1 MAQIVSIASTVQP
14 DVSPV
19 AGQVP
24 NQQATGADFGGQIGQ
39 ALMGLGDQISNAA
52 QTYAQDMHQRQQ
64 FDTEARWTDW
74 QTEQQAGFDKA
85 AEGISGTSAA
95 GFTASTVANADNNFK
110 DFLATV
116 PENDRPRMLAKYAE
130 YKRVVSHNALTTEL
144 QTADNWY
151 GVQIK
156 DKLDK
161 FSTGIA
167 QNPDKAK
174 EYIDQGAAFI
184 DASGL
189 PAGVK
194 EQLKKDWAQGA
205 ASAKAEG
212 LMASDPQKLHDTLSS
227 NGSSSPES
235 FITRMTAS
243 ESSGNPAAENSGH
256 YGLMQLSADWIKQAG
271 DAGAI
276 PKGMTPEQF
285 KADKDAQAKANVWYM
300 GQVDKY
306 IKDRGYAD
314 RGYSLDGLRAVA
326 HLGGFGGLDRFVA
339 SGGKYNPNDG
349 KTSLS
354 DYYTKFSGT
363 AADPVLANLSYSDTL
378 KFRDQASAQLTQN
391 ATAAVA
397 QQRIAHDNMMNVF
410 GAQADSGQMSIERVN
425 ELWKSGV
432 ITDIDDRTKLEGLI
446 RAGEERQKSIDHA
459 QDILQ
464 HNSRIDAFVE
474 RAYQGLLPSDEID
487 RLYTSGMVT
496 DRQDLTAIRSAAK
509 DYETRQGGA
518 NAGRAIVSSG
528 ARVNGQDADVQ
539 KAGNAWATRPGA
551 TFEDGMAFYNR
562 TGYLPDK
569 NANTLF
575 GLTVSTDPKLAQQ
588 GAAILGNILSQNGPN
603 ALAGANHSSELT
615 KVGSAY
621 NHFVNDLNMSPED
634 AAMRIAR
641 MNDPTFHTEVQD
653 KQVSTFQDG
662 LLKDTANIV
671 KRVTSAFDS
680 SYTGLDTNPA
690 GGVDARQM
698 GQLSQDYIDLAAER
712 YRETGDAE
720 LSKAYALDVIHGK
733 DGKPGLYGVS
743 NGVLTKYP
751 AEAVA
756 PAMPDGSHD
765 YIYSQAAT
773 EVKSIDGVSVDP
785 KDIVLVPLPGN
796 ITGEAWR
803 RGGISGTNRDRS
815 ETFHGVPYQIVYKH
829 PDTGLYE
836 PLAVAPGRAFIPDA
850 TRAYTE
856 YSTNVSAKFKAERD
870 ASDAAARKEEEQRYT
885 MQQEMIA
892 KGLWNVAPE
901 DLIPRPAWM
910 PPETTSGQGGN

>member
-227 NGSSSPES
+227 NGNSSPES

-349 KTSLS
+349 NTSLS
-354 DYYTKFSGT
+354 DYYAKFSGT

-378 KFRDQASAQLTQN
+378 KFRDQASAQLNQN
-391 ATAAVA
+391 ATAAAA
-397 QQRIAHDNMMNVF
+397 QQRVAHDNMMNTF
-410 GAQADSGQMSIERVN
+410 GIAANSGQMSVEQVDALVKN
-425 ELWKSGV
+425 GTL
-432 ITDIDDRTKLEGLI
+432 TDIDDITKLQGLI
-446 RAGEERQKSIDHA
+446 HTAEEKRGGVELASTILSAPGEVNRA
-459 QDILQ
+459 
-464 HNSRIDAFVE
+464 
-474 RAYQGLLPSDEID
+474 
-487 RLYTSGMVT
+487 
-496 DRQDLTAIRSAAK
+496 
-509 DYETRQGGA
+509 
-518 NAGRAIVSSG
+518 
-528 ARVNGQDADVQ
+528 DADVQ
-539 KAGNAWATRPGA
+539 KAGNAWTTRPGA
-551 TFEDGMAFYNR
+551 TFEDGLTFYNR
-562 TGYLPDK
+562 TNYLPDK
-569 NANTLF
+569 TSNALF
-575 GLTVSTDPKLAQQ
+575 GMTLSTDPNTTKQA
-588 GAAILGNILSQNGPN
+588 GAMLGNMVSRNGTN
-603 ALAGANHSSELT
+603 AFAGSNHADALY
-615 KVGSAY
+615 KAGSAY
-621 NHFVNDLNMSPED
+621 NHYTNDLNMTPDD
-634 AAMRIAR
+634 AAKRIAR
-641 MNDPTFHTEVQD
+641 LNDPQFHTDVQD
-653 KQVSTFQDG
+653 KDVGTFTDK
-662 LLKDTANIV
+662 LRKDTSILGNI
-671 KRVTSAFDS
+671 TNAFDTS
-680 SYTGLDTNPA
+680 WFGGEPSAGRTPA
-690 GGVDARQM
+690 QTS
-698 GQLSQDYIDLAAER
+698 QLTQDYIDLASER
-712 YRETGDAE
+712 YRETGDEA
-720 LSKAYALDVIHGK
+720 LSKAYALDYIKGT

-743 NGVLTKYP
+743 NGVLGKYP
-751 AEAVA
+751 VEATV
-756 PAMPDGSHD
+756 PPSGDPKDPYG
-765 YIYSQAAT
+765 YVYRQAAN
-773 EVKSIDGVSVDP
+773 EVKSVDGVDVP
-785 KDIVLVPLPGN
+785 PENIVLVPLPGN
-796 ITGEAWR
+796 VTAEAWR
-803 RGGISGTNRDRS
+803 RGGVSLTNRDRS
-815 ETFHGVPYQIVYKH
+815 ETQHGTPYQIIYMDPTTGVYSPLGVKPGQGFI
-829 PDTGLYE
+829 PDPDRAIAERISVSNEQAAVDMWNKYQTQKAARGARLGGSAGRALAPLPGVMAAPPKPASIIAQEKEATAKADYSASLFRQHGSPSLYE
-836 PLAVAPGRAFIPDA
+836 PYVAP
-850 TRAYTE
+850 
-856 YSTNVSAKFKAERD
+856 
-870 ASDAAARKEEEQRYT
+870 
-885 MQQEMIA
+885 
-892 KGLWNVAPE
+892 VANPYE
-901 DLIPRPAWM
+901 
-910 PPETTSGQGGN
+910 GGN